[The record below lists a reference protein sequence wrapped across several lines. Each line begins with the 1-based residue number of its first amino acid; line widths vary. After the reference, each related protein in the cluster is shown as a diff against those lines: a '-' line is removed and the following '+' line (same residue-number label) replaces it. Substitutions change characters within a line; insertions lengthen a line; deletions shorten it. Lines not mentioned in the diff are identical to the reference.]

1 MAFNMCCLARRAQR
15 TLQRVLARTSDAF
28 AALSGGVTAALR
40 LALLAGP
47 DTLDQTPGNPAVGD
61 VAAAARGALARCGAG
76 ELGPEVAELARGL
89 AAVAAVGE
97 AVHEGTYCALLADL
111 L

>member
-1 MAFNMCCLARRAQR
+1 M
-15 TLQRVLARTSDAF
+15 LARTSDAF
-28 AALSGGVTAALR
+28 AELSGGVTAALR

-47 DTLDQTPGNPAVGD
+47 DALDLRPNAPGACD
-61 VAAAARGALARCGAG
+61 IASAARAALARCGAG
-76 ELGPEVAELARGL
+76 ELGAEVAELARAL

-97 AVHEGTYCALLADL
+97 AVHEGTYRALLADL